1 MDVNGTRFQLL
12 LGFDDWSN
20 CFEVDDAVE
29 PPRTRILNQ
38 SWQASS
44 SAEASPPW
52 DTDHLQGS
60 AWDSERAELTLRPL
74 IFQFPTL
81 GGKTLTQEQ
90 RRGAAC
96 DRNGRWYSLSDTGT
110 EILLQQ
116 VGMTTSKHFWATSDE
131 SERPPTAGFGD
142 FQPVSVPLHYLS
154 GGQGAN
160 DLHMRGLTITED
172 QYLVV
177 GVLEPAGILIFD
189 LLSTSEPPRQLLW
202 PSQVPFAPFDMT
214 PRSGGGLW
222 ILDRTHH
229 RYWALDR
236 YFNVQRQEQAE
247 MQVASAQVDIFH
259 PLDQTARTLPAQT
272 FPEGLP
278 LSLASPLA
286 ASDPVAIEELTDD
299 TVLILD
305 NDPREPSSLIYH
317 YRFGRQV
324 GQPVPL
330 VVVLN
335 QHVAGMSRDVQLHAH
350 DFAFVPVHSS
360 DLLGQLY
367 CVDEK
372 GKQCY
377 AFTLSQHNQQL
388 ALQAVPAFFP
398 LRLYS
403 GRGLVVSEQ
412 GVFYDMEHTW
422 FPLLEQRRPRYTTT
436 VTLCTPPAE
445 PSSPVAEQNSLRPIF
460 DGHSFDCVWHRLL
473 LDACIPP
480 ETSVQV
486 WSRAADQ
493 AENLTAV
500 AWQPEP
506 PFYRR
511 SDGSELPFTPRLTL
525 EERKEGYGTWELLF
539 QAARGRY
546 LQLKLVL
553 SGNGRT
559 TPRLRAL
566 RAYYPR
572 FSYLD
577 HYLPAVYRENAQSAS
592 FVERF
597 LANFEGFFTTLEDK
611 IEAMHMLFDARSVP
625 PEALD
630 WLASWFGIALDLAWN
645 EHKKRLFIKHAMDF
659 FQYSGTIRGLL
670 IALQLTLEDNPSA
683 TIFTHHAGKKLT
695 SANGIHIREKFRTR
709 PTTAILSASTGTAD
723 DNVGNEDAVSP
734 YNRETR
740 WFPQQG
746 GERLNHLYREFL
758 RKQGLHTKGEDKF
771 PLKVP
776 ADAALAAPWRQ
787 FAQEALG
794 FIPTASEA
802 DLPLWQN
809 FLARRYQQIDLL
821 NAAYQKEYTSFS
833 HIPLFV
839 YLPQKSRPC
848 LDWYQFE
855 GIVLPLYRTAHQFT
869 VVLPMPGTGKVA
881 DVQYQRELARR
892 ILKIEKPT
900 HTIFD
905 IQFYSAA
912 FRIGAALLGE
922 DTQIGWGSRTA
933 LTAASLTL
941 GEGILSEGYLSSA
954 TTNGQ
959 LGAYTLG
966 TEQLRG

>member
-12 LGFDDWSN
+12 LGLNDWGN
-20 CFEVDDAVE
+20 CFEVDDAVD

-44 SAEASPPW
+44 LTEASPPW
-52 DTDHLQGS
+52 DTGETGS

-81 GGKTLTQEQ
+81 SGKTLTQEQ
-90 RRGAAC
+90 RRGAAR
-96 DRNGRWYSLSDTGT
+96 DRFGRWYSLSDTGT

-116 VGMTTSKHFWATSDE
+116 VGMTTSEHFWAASDE
-131 SERPPTAGFGD
+131 SERPPAPGFGD
-142 FQPVSVPLHYLS
+142 FQPVSASYLS
-154 GGQGAN
+154 HGQGVN
-160 DLHMRGLTITED
+160 ELHLRGLTITED

-177 GVLEPAGILIFD
+177 GVLEPAGLLIFD
-189 LLSTSEPPRQLLW
+189 LYTSEPPRQLLW

-222 ILDRTHH
+222 ILDRANH

-236 YFNVQRQEQAE
+236 YFNVQRQEQPE
-247 MQVASAQVDIFH
+247 VQVAPAQVDIFH
-259 PLDQTARTLPAQT
+259 PLDQVARTFPAQT
-272 FPEGLP
+272 FPEGLS

-286 ASDPVAIEELTDD
+286 ASDPVAIEELADD

-305 NDPREPSSLIYH
+305 NDPLGPSSLLYH

-330 VVVLN
+330 VVAVN
-335 QHVAGMSRDVQLHAH
+335 QHVAGMSMDVQLHVH
-350 DFAFVPVHSS
+350 DFAFVPVHNSGV
-360 DLLGQLY
+360 LGQLY

-388 ALQAVPAFFP
+388 VLQAIPAFFP
-398 LRLYS
+398 LRLY
-403 GRGLVVSEQ
+403 GGGLAVTEQ
-412 GVFYDMEHTW
+412 GVFYGMEHTW

-436 VTLCTPPAE
+436 VTLCTPPPE
-445 PSSPVAEQNSLRPIF
+445 PSSSPVDEQNSLRPIF

-500 AWQPEP
+500 SWQPEP

-511 SDGSELPFTPRLTL
+511 SDGSELPFTPRLTP
-525 EERKEGYGTWELLF
+525 EERREGYGTWELLF

-553 SGNGRT
+553 NGNGRT

-630 WLASWFGIALDLAWN
+630 WLASWFGVALDLAWN

-659 FQYSGTIRGLL
+659 FQYSGTILGLL

-683 TIFTHHAGKKLT
+683 TIFTHHPGKKPT

-709 PTTAILSASTGTAD
+709 RTTAILSASTDTVD
-723 DNVGNEDAVSP
+723 DNAISL
-734 YNRETR
+734 YNQETR

-758 RKQGLHTKGEDKF
+758 RKQGLYTKLHTKDEDTF
-771 PLKVP
+771 PLKAP
-776 ADAALAAPWRQ
+776 ADATQQRVWQQ
-787 FAQEALG
+787 FSQEALD
-794 FIPTASEA
+794 FIPAASDA
-802 DLPLWQN
+802 DLPLWQD

-839 YLPQKSRPC
+839 YLPQKIRPC
-848 LDWYQFE
+848 IDWYQFE

-869 VVLPMPGTGKVA
+869 VVLPMPSTGKVA
-881 DVQYQRELARR
+881 DAQYQRELARR

-912 FRIGAALLGE
+912 FRIGATLLGE

-933 LTAASLTL
+933 LTAPSLTL
-941 GEGILSEGYLSSA
+941 GEGILSEGHLSSA

-959 LGAYTLG
+959 LGAYALG